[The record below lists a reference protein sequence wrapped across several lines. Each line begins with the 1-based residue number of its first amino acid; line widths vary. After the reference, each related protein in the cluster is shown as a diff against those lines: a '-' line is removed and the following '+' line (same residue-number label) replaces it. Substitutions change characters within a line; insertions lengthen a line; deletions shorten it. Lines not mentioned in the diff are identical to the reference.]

1 MFFDLDSL
9 IWNKNM
15 LCLMSLCCC
24 LLIDGLSVLKNEC
37 FVVGKKKWCLD
48 CVKNRKV
55 DFNCE
60 IGLYLN
66 LFFKFDK

>member
-1 MFFDLDSL
+1 
-9 IWNKNM
+9 M
-15 LCLMSLCCC
+15 LCLMSLCRC

-37 FVVGKKKWCLD
+37 FVVGKKKRCLD

-66 LFFKFDK
+66 SPSKFDERYPVDSSLLAC